1 MARKPARSRQERE
14 GPSAGARVGWFILA
28 AAVVLL
34 LFGAVAGIVHRQ
46 MDPRRPLDQDRYP
59 MFRCPPELRSY
70 PAPVEYTC
78 AGRPGARLMKGCKW
92 QATWEVGD
100 PPARIVGWMFSW
112 PGTARAKLEGDPL
125 PGGPGDEA
133 RAVPDGLLFVR
144 GRFLARVTGK
154 DLPRE
159 RALALARELD
169 MAVARTWGPNP

>member
-1 MARKPARSRQERE
+1 MAKKPARRKQEPE

-46 MDPRRPLDQDRYP
+46 MDPRRPLDQEMYP
-59 MFRCPPELRSY
+59 MFRCPPELRNY
-70 PAPVEYTC
+70 PAPVEVTC
-78 AGRPGARLMKGCKW
+78 ARQPGARLMKGCKW

-100 PPARIVGWMFSW
+100 PPVQVVGWMFTY
-112 PGTARAKLEGDPL
+112 PQMARAKLEGKPL

-133 RAVPDGLLFVR
+133 REVPGGVLFCR
-144 GRFLARVTGK
+144 GRFLGRVTGE
-154 DLPRE
+154 DLDRE
-159 RALALARELD
+159 RALAIARDLD